1 MKSSTKYLTGKSTQA
16 TIGLVDGL
24 INQLNRTGMVEG
36 AKYPRQNTR
45 YSTINFR
52 GAIGAGRQNACTQQ
66 IKEEQIANAENLDRH
81 ALQARRR

>member
-1 MKSSTKYLTGKSTQA
+1 MGM
-16 TIGLVDGL
+16 VDGA
-24 INQLNRTGMVEG
+24 NNPSKN
-36 AKYPRQNTR
+36 AR
-45 YSTINFR
+45 YSAINFR

>member
-1 MKSSTKYLTGKSTQA
+1 MKNSTRYLTGKSTRA

-24 INQLNRTGMVEG
+24 INLSNRTGMVKG
-36 AKYPRQNTR
+36 ANYPNQSPT
-45 YSTINFR
+45 YSAINFR